1 MSEAR
6 RRKGW
11 VGPIE
16 WMARNSIAANLI
28 MILLLAG
35 GLWMATQVQ
44 KEVFPQFQLDIVQVR
59 VSYPG
64 AAPEEV
70 EQGILLPVE
79 EAIQGIQSIEEMT
92 STAREGSG
100 NIQLELVS
108 GTNRMQALQDIEQ
121 AVDRIRTFPE
131 QAEEPRVRLITPTRD
146 VMELT
151 LYGDVDIWT
160 LRQLGEQVRNRLLAE
175 NAITQAVIDDVPAY
189 VTSVEIPLE
198 ILRKYDLTLA
208 EVASRIG
215 QSSEDIAAGSMAT
228 GNGDILLRLKDRKQW
243 ADAFENIVILNAES
257 GAAVTLGEIATV
269 RDGFEE
275 GGFHSRFNAL
285 PSVEIEIF
293 RTGDQSPL
301 DIADSVEKVM
311 AELEV
316 TLPDAVSVRIDSNR
330 AEHFEDRM
338 TMLLENGVMAMV
350 IVLVILSLFLE
361 YRLAFWIMMGMTI
374 SFVGSVLFLP
384 AMDVTVNM
392 ISMFGFLMVLGI
404 VVDDAIV
411 VGENI
416 YEYREQGM
424 NFMDAAIQGAK
435 DIAGPVTFSIL
446 TNIVAFL
453 PLLFIPGA
461 TGNFWWPLGIVII
474 LVLAISLIEALFI
487 LPAHLAHSGQGSVT
501 VYGHWMHGIQRVFS
515 RGFQT
520 VVDKGYRPLL
530 DLALRFRY
538 ITLTTALTIM
548 VVSGAYAISDHMGM
562 IMMPEAPTDEI
573 EAGIRLPTGTTAERA
588 GELAMII
595 TRDTQRLFEE
605 HNLSRNVEGIKTNV
619 RGQEFIDV
627 ELVLLPGDQRDMT
640 VNEIIELWQ
649 NELGDFKGV
658 DQITFEA
665 EQGPGSWRDDIS
677 VDLSHTDIDTLA
689 RASERFV
696 QELKKLGQTRGVND
710 NYSTGKPQFDISLTD
725 EGRALGLTGADV
737 GRQLRDAFYGSI
749 ALRQLRGIN
758 ENEVRVRLP
767 EYQRKDLHYLDNFV
781 IRTSGGQTAGS
792 QSVASQEVPLMD
804 VANLT
809 ISESFRSIDRRD
821 GRRVI
826 TVGTDVEPKS
836 ATSQVLEVIQ
846 TELLPQL
853 RTDFPGLTWTFQGSQ
868 AELREST
875 AALWG
880 GFGLA
885 MFAIYALLAVAFSSY
900 LQPLVVMLAIPF
912 GAVGA
917 IIGHMILGM
926 ELSLVSIMGIVALS
940 GVVVNDS
947 LIMVSYANRQRER
960 LGPAQAIY
968 EAGIRRFRPILLTT
982 LTTFGGLT
990 PIITE
995 TSLQATYL
1003 IPMAVSL
1010 GFGIVFATALI
1021 LFLVPCLYLV
1031 LEDTR
1036 HWFPGTQGSLI
1047 RNP

>member
-1 MSEAR
+1 MSDSSE
-6 RRKGW
+6 RKGW

-16 WMARNSIAANLI
+16 WMARNSIAANLMMI
-28 MILLLAG
+28 MLLAG
-35 GLWMATQVQ
+35 GFWAATQVQ
-44 KEVFPQFQLDIVQVR
+44 KEVFPEFQLDLVQIT

-79 EAIQGIQSIEEMT
+79 EAVQGIQSIQEMT
-92 STAREGSG
+92 STAREGRG
-100 NIQLELVS
+100 TIQLELTAGS
-108 GTNRMQALQDIEQ
+108 NRMQALQDIEQ

-131 QAEEPRVRLITPTRD
+131 QAEEPEVRLVMPTRD

-160 LRQLGEQVRNRLLAE
+160 LRQLGEQLRNRLLAE
-175 NAITQAVIDDVPAY
+175 DAITQAVIDDVPEY
-189 VTSVEIPLE
+189 LTSVDIPLE
-198 ILRKYDLTLA
+198 TLRKYNLTLS
-208 EVASRIG
+208 EVASRIE
-215 QSSEDIAAGSMAT
+215 QSSEDTPAGSMAT
-228 GNGDILLRLKDRKQW
+228 ENGDILLRLKERKQW
-243 ADAFENIVILNAES
+243 ADAFEDIVILNAAS
-257 GAAVTLGEIATV
+257 GGSLTLGDIASV

-275 GGFHSRFNAL
+275 TGFHSRFNGQ

-293 RTGDQSPL
+293 RTGSQSPL
-301 DIADSVEKVM
+301 AIAAAVEEVM

-316 TLPDAVSVRIDSNR
+316 TLPDAVKVRIDSNR
-330 AEHFEDRM
+330 AEDFEDRM
-338 TMLLENGVMAMV
+338 DMLLENGVMAMV

-384 AMDVTVNM
+384 VLGVSINM

-424 NFMDAAIQGAK
+424 GFMEAAIKGAR

-446 TNIVAFL
+446 TNIVAFM
-453 PLLFIPGA
+453 PLLFIPGV
-461 TGNFWWPLGIVII
+461 TGKFWLPLGVVVI
-474 LVLAISLIEALFI
+474 LVLAISLLEALFI
-487 LPAHLAHSGQGSVT
+487 LPSHLGHSGRGSVT
-501 VYGHWMHGIQRVFS
+501 IYGHWMHRVQRVFA
-515 RGFQT
+515 RGFQA
-520 VVDKGYRPLL
+520 VVDRVYRPLL
-530 DLALRFRY
+530 DLSLRFRY
-538 ITLTTALTIM
+538 ISLTAALTIM
-548 VVSGAYAISDHMGM
+548 VACGAYAVSDHMGM
-562 IMMPEAPTDEI
+562 IMMPEAPADEI
-573 EAGIRLPTGTTAERA
+573 EAGVRLPVGTTAQRA
-588 GELAMII
+588 GELAMAI
-595 TRDTQRLFEE
+595 TRDTQRLFQENE
-605 HNLSRNVEGIKTNV
+605 LSRNVEGIKTNV

-627 ELVLLPGDQRDMT
+627 ELVLLPEDERDMT
-640 VNEIIELWQ
+640 VNEIIELWRTD
-649 NELGDFKGV
+649 LGDFKGI

-689 RASERFV
+689 RASQRFV
-696 QELKKLGQTRGVND
+696 DELEQLGQTRGVND
-710 NYSTGKPQFDISLTD
+710 NYAAGKPQFDISLTD
-725 EGRALGLTGADV
+725 EGRALGLTGAEA

-749 ALRQLRGIN
+749 ALRQLRGTN
-758 ENEVRVRLP
+758 ENEIRVRLP
-767 EYQRKDLHYLDNFV
+767 EYQRRDPHYLENFV
-781 IRTSGGQTAGS
+781 IRTAEG
-792 QSVASQEVPLMD
+792 QEVPLMD
-804 VANLT
+804 VAEVT
-809 ISESFRSIDRRD
+809 VAESFRSIDRRD

-836 ATSQVLEVIQ
+836 ATSQVLEVMQVEI
-846 TELLPQL
+846 LPQL
-853 RTDFPGLTWTFQGSQ
+853 RADFPGLTWSFQGSQ
-868 AELREST
+868 ADLREST
-875 AALWG
+875 GALWG

-885 MFAIYALLAVAFSSY
+885 MGAIFALLAVAFGSY

-917 IIGHMILGM
+917 IMGHMILGM

-947 LIMVSYANRQRER
+947 LIMVTYANRQRDR

-968 EAGIRRFRPILLTT
+968 EAGLRRFRPIVLTT

-990 PIITE
+990 PIIAE

-1003 IPMAVSL
+1003 VPMAVSL

-1021 LFLVPCLYLV
+1021 LFVVPCLYLV
-1031 LEDTR
+1031 LEDIKAIFGARQVAGAT
-1036 HWFPGTQGSLI
+1036 G
-1047 RNP
+1047 

>member
-1 MSEAR
+1 MSDADKR
-6 RRKGW
+6 RGW

-16 WMARNSIAANLI
+16 WMARNSIAANLM
-28 MILLLAG
+28 MILLLVG
-35 GLWMATQVQ
+35 GVWMALQVQ
-44 KEVFPQFQLDIVQVR
+44 KEVFPQFQLDIVQIS

-79 EAIQGIQSIEEMT
+79 EAVQGIQSIEEMT

-100 NIQLELVS
+100 NIQLELVT

-131 QAEEPRVRLITPTRD
+131 QAEEPEVRLVTPTRD

-160 LRQLGEQVRNRLLAE
+160 LRQLGEQLRNRLLSE
-175 NAITQAVIDDVPAY
+175 DAITQAVIDDVPAY
-189 VTSVEIPLE
+189 MTSVEIPLE
-198 ILRKYDLTLA
+198 TLRKYNLTLS
-208 EVASRIG
+208 EVASRIE
-215 QSSEDIAAGSMAT
+215 QSSEDIPAGSMAT
-228 GNGDILLRLKDRKQW
+228 GSGDILLRLKDRKQW
-243 ADAFENIVILNAES
+243 ADAFESIVILNAGS
-257 GAAVTLGEIATV
+257 GGTVTLGDIAAV

-275 GGFHSRFNAL
+275 SGFHSRFNGQ

-301 DIADSVEKVM
+301 DIAAAVEQVM

-316 TLPDAVSVRIDSNR
+316 TLPDAVKVRIDSNR

-338 TMLLENGVMAMV
+338 DMLLENGVMAMV

-384 AMDVTVNM
+384 AMDVSINM

-424 NFMDAAIQGAK
+424 SFMDAAIQGAK

-453 PLLFIPGA
+453 PLLFIPGV
-461 TGNFWWPLGIVII
+461 TGKFWWPLGVVVI

-487 LPAHLAHSGQGSVT
+487 LPAHLAHSGRGSVT
-501 VYGHWMHGIQRVFS
+501 VYGHWMHGVQRVFS
-515 RGFQT
+515 GGLEA
-520 VVDKGYRPLL
+520 VINGVYRPLL

-538 ITLTTALTIM
+538 VTLSAAFTVM
-548 VVSGAYAISDHMGM
+548 VVSGAYAMSDHMGM
-562 IMMPEAPTDEI
+562 IMMPEAPADEI
-573 EAGIRLPTGTTAERA
+573 EAAVRLPVGTTARRA
-588 GELAMII
+588 GELALAI
-595 TRDTQRLFEE
+595 TADTQRLFEE
-605 HNLSRNVEGIKTNV
+605 HNLVRNVEGIKTNV
-619 RGQEFIDV
+619 RGQQFIDV
-627 ELVLLPGDQRDMT
+627 ELVLLPGDERDMT
-640 VNEIIELWQ
+640 VDELIDLWRS
-649 NELGDFKGV
+649 ELGDFKGV
-658 DQITFEA
+658 DQITFES

-677 VDLSHTDIDTLA
+677 VDLSHTDIDVLA
-689 RASERFV
+689 RASQRFV
-696 QELKKLGQTRGVND
+696 EELEQISQTRNVND

-758 ENEVRVRLP
+758 ENEIRVRLP
-767 EYQRKDLHYLDNFV
+767 EYQRQDLHYLDNFV
-781 IRTSGGQTAGS
+781 IRTPAG
-792 QSVASQEVPLMD
+792 QEVPLMD
-804 VANLT
+804 VAEVAIT
-809 ISESFRSIDRRD
+809 ESFRSIDRRD

-826 TVGTDVEPKS
+826 TVGTDVQPKS
-836 ATSQVLEVIQ
+836 ATRQVLDVVQAEI
-846 TELLPQL
+846 LPQL
-853 RTDFPGLTWTFQGSQ
+853 RADFPGLTWSFQGSQ
-868 AELREST
+868 ADLRDST

-885 MFAIYALLAVAFSSY
+885 MGAIFALLAVAFGSY

-947 LIMVSYANRQRER
+947 LIMVSYANRQRDR
-960 LGPAQAIY
+960 VGPAEAIY
-968 EAGIRRFRPILLTT
+968 EAGLRRFRPIALTT

-995 TSLQATYL
+995 TSLQAIYL

-1031 LEDTR
+1031 LEDMKGFFGAR
-1036 HWFPGTQGSLI
+1036 RASGALS
-1047 RNP
+1047 

>member
-1 MSEAR
+1 MSER
-6 RRKGW
+6 SGRQGW
-11 VGPIE
+11 VGPIA
-16 WMARNSIAANLI
+16 WMARNSIAANL
-28 MILLLAG
+28 MMVLLLVG
-35 GLWMATQVQ
+35 GLWMSLQVQ
-44 KEVFPQFQLDIVQVR
+44 KEVFPQFQLDMVQIT

-70 EQGILLPVE
+70 EKGILLPVE
-79 EAIQGIQSIEEMT
+79 EAVQGIQSIKEMT
-92 STAREGSG
+92 STAREGTG
-100 NIQLELVS
+100 TIQLELTTGS
-108 GTNRMQALQDIEQ
+108 NRMQALQDIEQ

-131 QAEEPRVRLITPTRD
+131 QAEEPQVRLVTPTRD

-151 LYGDVDIWT
+151 LYGNVDIWT
-160 LRQLGEQVRNRLLAE
+160 LRQLGEQVRNRLLSE
-175 NAITQAVIDDVPAY
+175 DAITQAVISDVPAY
-189 VTSVEIPLE
+189 MTSVEIPQDV
-198 ILRKYDLTLA
+198 LRRYNLTLS
-208 EVASRIG
+208 EVAARIE
-215 QSSEDIAAGSMAT
+215 QNSEDIPAGSMAT
-228 GNGDILLRLKDRKQW
+228 NNGDILLRLKERKQW
-243 ADAFENIVILNAES
+243 ADGFEDIAIVTADS
-257 GAAVTLGEIATV
+257 GATVTLGDIATV

-275 GGFHSRFNAL
+275 GGFHSRFNGQ

-301 DIADSVEKVM
+301 EIAEAVEAVM

-316 TLPDAVSVRIDSNR
+316 TLPEGVQVRIDSNR

-384 AMDVTVNM
+384 AVGVSINM

-424 NFMDAAIQGAK
+424 GFMEAAILGAR

-453 PLLFIPGA
+453 PLLFMPGT
-461 TGNFWWPLGIVII
+461 TGNFWWPLGMVVI
-474 LVLAISLIEALFI
+474 LVLALSLFEALFI
-487 LPAHLAHSGQGSVT
+487 LPAHLAHSGRGSVT
-501 VYGHWMHGIQRVFS
+501 IYGRWMHAIQRVFS
-515 RGFQT
+515 GAFET
-520 VVDKGYRPLL
+520 MVDRVYRPLL
-530 DLALRFRY
+530 DLALRLRY
-538 ITLTTALTIM
+538 ITLSIAFTLM
-548 VVSGAYAISDHMGM
+548 LVCGAYAMSDHMGM
-562 IMMPEAPTDEI
+562 IMMPEAPADEI
-573 EAGIRLPTGTTAERA
+573 EAAVRLPVGTTTRRA
-588 GELAMII
+588 GEVAMAI
-595 TRDTQRLFEE
+595 TRDTERLLQE
-605 HNLSRNVEGIKTNV
+605 HDLGGSVEGIKTNV
-619 RGQEFIDV
+619 RGQQMIDV
-627 ELVLLPGDQRDMT
+627 ELVLRPEQERDLT
-640 VNEIIELWQ
+640 VREIVELWRNEI
-649 NELGDFKGV
+649 GDFKGV

-665 EQGPGSWRDDIS
+665 EQGPGGWRDDIS
-677 VDLSHTDIDTLA
+677 VDLSHTDIDVLA
-689 RASERFV
+689 RASQRFV
-696 QELKKLGQTRGVND
+696 EELEQVTQTRNVND
-710 NYSTGKPQFDISLTD
+710 NYSTGKPQFDIKLTD

-749 ALRQLRGIN
+749 ALRQLRGLN
-758 ENEVRVRLP
+758 ENEIRVRLP
-767 EYQRKDLHYLDNFV
+767 EYQRQDLHYLTNFV
-781 IRTSGGQTAGS
+781 IRTPDG
-792 QSVASQEVPLMD
+792 QEVPLLD
-804 VANLT
+804 VAEIAT
-809 ISESFRSIDRRD
+809 TESFRSIDRRD

-836 ATSQVLEVIQ
+836 ATRQVLDLVQ
-846 TELLPQL
+846 TDILPQL
-853 RTDFPGLTWTFQGSQ
+853 RGDFPGLTWTFQGSQ
-868 AELREST
+868 ADMREST

-885 MFAIYALLAVAFSSY
+885 MGAIFALLAVAFGSY

-947 LIMVSYANRQRER
+947 LIMVAYANRQRDR
-960 LGPAQAIY
+960 MGPAQAIY
-968 EAGIRRFRPILLTT
+968 EAGLRRFRPIVLTT

-995 TSLQATYL
+995 TSLQAVYL

-1031 LEDTR
+1031 LEDIKALFGAR
-1036 HWFPGTQGSLI
+1036 HTTGATG
-1047 RNP
+1047 

>member
-1 MSEAR
+1 MSEGRER
-6 RRKGW
+6 RGW

-28 MILLLAG
+28 MVLLLVG
-35 GLWMATQVQ
+35 GFWMATQVQ
-44 KEVFPQFQLDIVQVR
+44 KEVFPQFQLDMVQVS

-70 EQGILLPVE
+70 EKGILLPVE
-79 EAIQGIQSIEEMT
+79 EAVQGIQSIKEMT
-92 STAREGSG
+92 STAREGTG
-100 NIQLELVS
+100 TIQLELVAGS
-108 GTNRMQALQDIEQ
+108 NRIQALQDIEQ

-131 QAEEPRVRLITPTRD
+131 QAEEPRVRLVTPTRD

-151 LYGDVDIWT
+151 LYGEVDIWT
-160 LRQLGEQVRNRLLAE
+160 LRQLGEQVRNRLLVE
-175 NAITQAVIDDVPAY
+175 DAITQAVISDVPAY
-189 VTSVEIPLE
+189 MTRVEISQQA
-198 ILRKYDLTLA
+198 LREYDLTLS
-208 EVASRIG
+208 EVASRIE
-215 QSSEDIAAGSMAT
+215 QSAEDIPAGSMAT
-228 GNGDILLRLKDRKQW
+228 DNGDILLRLKERKQW
-243 ADAFENIVILNAES
+243 ADAFETIVILNAES
-257 GAAVTLGEIATV
+257 GGTVTLGDIATV

-275 GGFHSRFNAL
+275 GGFHSRFNGL
-285 PSVEIEIF
+285 PSVEIGIF

-301 DIADSVEKVM
+301 DIAEAVEAVM

-384 AMDVTVNM
+384 AMDVSINM
-392 ISMFGFLMVLGI
+392 ISMFAFLMVLGI

-424 NFMDAAIQGAK
+424 GFLEAAIQGAR

-453 PLLFIPGA
+453 PLLFIPGT
-461 TGNFWWPLGIVII
+461 TGKFWWPLGAVVI
-474 LVLAISLIEALFI
+474 LVLAISLLEALFI
-487 LPAHLAHSGQGSVT
+487 LPAHLAHSGRGSVT
-501 VYGHWMHGIQRVFS
+501 IYGRAMHRVQRVFS
-515 RGFQT
+515 GGFQT
-520 VVDKGYRPLL
+520 VVDRVYRPLL
-530 DLALRFRY
+530 DRALHYRY
-538 ITLTTALTIM
+538 ITLAAAFTIM
-548 VVSGAYAISDHMGM
+548 VVCGAYAASDHMGM

-573 EAGIRLPTGTTAERA
+573 EAAVRLPVGTTARRA
-588 GELAMII
+588 GELAMAI
-595 TRDTQRLFEE
+595 TEDTQRLVRE
-605 HNLSRNVEGIKTNV
+605 HNLDGSVEGIKTNV

-627 ELVLLPGDQRDMT
+627 ELVLLPEDERDMT
-640 VNEIIELWQ
+640 VAEIMELWRT
-649 NELGDFKGV
+649 ELGEFKGV

-665 EQGPGSWRDDIS
+665 ERGPGSWRDDIS
-677 VDLSHTDIDTLA
+677 VDLSHTDIDILA
-689 RASERFV
+689 RASQRFFEEME
-696 QELKKLGQTRGVND
+696 QIAQTRDVND
-710 NYSTGKPQFDISLTD
+710 SYATGKPQFDISLTD

-737 GRQLRDAFYGSI
+737 GRQLRDAFYGNI

-758 ENEVRVRLP
+758 ENEIRVRLP
-767 EYQRKDLHYLDNFV
+767 EYQRQDLYYLDNFV
-781 IRTSGGQTAGS
+781 IRTPAG
-792 QSVASQEVPLMD
+792 QEVPLMD
-804 VANLT
+804 VAEVT
-809 ISESFRSIDRRD
+809 VTDSFRSIDRRD

-826 TVGTDVEPKS
+826 TVGADVVPAS
-836 ATSQVLEVIQ
+836 AISQVVELIQ
-846 TELLPQL
+846 TEILPQL
-853 RTDFPGLTWTFQGSQ
+853 RADFPGLTWSFQGSQ
-868 AELREST
+868 ADLREST
-875 AALWG
+875 SALWG

-885 MFAIYALLAVAFSSY
+885 MGAIFALLAVAFGSY

-917 IIGHMILGM
+917 IMGHMILGM

-947 LIMVSYANRQRER
+947 LIMVAHANRQIER
-960 LGPAQAIY
+960 LGPARAIY
-968 EAGIRRFRPILLTT
+968 EAGLRRFRPIALTT
-982 LTTFGGLT
+982 MTTFGGLT
-990 PIITE
+990 PIILE
-995 TSLQATYL
+995 TSLQAIYL

-1010 GFGIVFATALI
+1010 GFGIVFATVLI

-1031 LEDTR
+1031 LEDLKAYFGSR
-1036 HWFPGTQGSLI
+1036 HTVGALG
-1047 RNP
+1047 